1 MNPPVRRASKYI
13 ASALLAVFLA
23 TLLAPSF
30 GWEASAGQ
38 AEHGHDVAALDHDEH
53 GAGDAAD
60 RGCENSRH
68 HHGCAGHMFGHLF
81 ALLDEAAGLDLL
93 DAPDVAVSQRMQGVI
108 TSFPKRL
115 DRPPHAPDLA

>member
-1 MNPPVRRASKYI
+1 MRRASKYI

-30 GWEASAGQ
+30 GWEASTGQ
-38 AEHGHDVAALDHDEH
+38 AEYCDDVAALGQDGH
-53 GAGDAAD
+53 GSGGAAD
-60 RGCENSRH
+60 RGGEDSH
-68 HHGCAGHMFGHLF
+68 PHHGCAGHMFGHLS
-81 ALLDEAAGLDLL
+81 ALLDEAVGLDLA
-93 DAPDVAVSQRMQGVI
+93 DADDATVSQRMPGVI